1 MSDSPIFDQMVRE
14 FQQNTGR
21 TYADLCKPSREPVI
35 VPNRPTLTRRPTT
48 PFRPQQD
55 QDTMRIPR
63 VVPLQQMNN
72 VA

>member
-1 MSDSPIFDQMVRE
+1 MSDSPIFDEMVRK

-21 TYADLCKPSREPVI
+21 TYADLCKPAPTFQPWG
-35 VPNRPTLTRRPTT
+35 PNRPYLTRRPTT
-48 PFRPQQD
+48 PFRPQS
-55 QDTMRIPR
+55 DTMEIPR